1 MLKSKDLLGLKEL
14 SAEEISEILTTAE
27 MMKMVLD
34 SNSKK
39 TSHLQGRSVVTLF
52 YENST
57 RTRLS
62 FELASKYMGS
72 VSANISTSGSSVNK
86 GESLLDTVRT
96 IDMMATDIIIM
107 RHNQSGAPH
116 LIAPHLKSSVVNAGD
131 GMNEHPTQALLDM
144 FTMKSNFG
152 KVEGLKVA
160 ICGDIYHSRVARS
173 NVIGLTK
180 LGAEVTLF
188 GPPTMLPMG
197 IDKMGCKVAKS
208 VQEAVEGCDVVMG
221 LRVQLERQNQ
231 SLFPSVSE
239 YANFYAISQDVLK
252 LAKDNAIVLHPG
264 PCNHGVELPSIVY
277 DSPQSLINEQV
288 KNGVAIRMAILYML
302 MARRNQQ

>member
-116 LIAPHLKSSVVNAGD
+116 FIAPHLKSSVVNAGD